1 MPSAVPKEEVS
12 GTAVFDRQAE
22 LSLGQGIR
30 VPTCCF
36 SLSMVPSHCAAAACK
51 AAQELPR
58 NAIQGRDSNHR
69 LHFIFTNRGEEK
81 GMWQFFSCSW
91 KALLLPNFYARLA
104 PKKQQCR
111 VAVVLGAVQAAKT

>member
-1 MPSAVPKEEVS
+1 MSSAVPTEEVS

-36 SLSMVPSHCAAAACK
+36 SVSTVPLHRAAAACK
-51 AAQELPR
+51 AAQELTR

-69 LHFIFTNRGEEK
+69 LHSIFTNRGEEK
-81 GMWQFFSCSW
+81 GTQQFFSCSW
-91 KALLLPNFYARLA
+91 KALLLPNIYARLA

-111 VAVVLGAVQAAKT
+111 IPLVLGAVQADKT